1 MSNPHGVGG
10 YAPGRSGN
18 ANGRPRSA
26 STAQLYMLRYFREA
40 TDLLVQLMRSGT
52 KEDAVRL
59 AAIREVLDRGLGKAP
74 QAISV
79 DLMMGKQLSEMS
91 QEELLEFKAKYVA
104 MTTLA
109 PAGDQMRSS
118 PPKRTASRSC
128 WSCRSTKNDDAVSCD
143 NWMGREF

>member
-1 MSNPHGVGG
+1 
-10 YAPGRSGN
+10 
-18 ANGRPRSA
+18 
-26 STAQLYMLRYFREA
+26 MLRYFREA

-79 DLMMGKQLSEMS
+79 DLMMGKQLSEMT
-91 QEELLEFKAKYVA
+91 QEELLEFKTKYVA

-109 PAGDQMRSS
+109 PAAIDQVIAAEEESD
-118 PPKRTASRSC
+118 PKLLELPLDS
-128 WSCRSTKNDDAVSCD
+128 
-143 NWMGREF
+143 E

>member
-1 MSNPHGVGG
+1 MSNPNGVGG
-10 YAPGRSGN
+10 YAPGQSGN
-18 ANGRPRSA
+18 PNGRPRSA

-79 DLMMGKQLSEMS
+79 DLMMGKQLSDMS

-109 PAGDQMRSS
+109 PAAIDEVIAAEEESDE
-118 PPKRTASRSC
+118 PKLLELPLDS
-128 WSCRSTKNDDAVSCD
+128 
-143 NWMGREF
+143 E